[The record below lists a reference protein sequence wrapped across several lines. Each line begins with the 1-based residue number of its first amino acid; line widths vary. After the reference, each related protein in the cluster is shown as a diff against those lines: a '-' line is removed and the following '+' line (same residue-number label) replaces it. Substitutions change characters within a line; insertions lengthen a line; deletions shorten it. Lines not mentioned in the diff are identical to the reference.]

1 MRILLY
7 VLGGLVVVSTAL
19 SLVRAPYWWV
29 RMFDFPRAQIAV
41 IGLMV
46 VGLMVVFLGREA
58 WWEWGAL
65 ALVAVAVAFQAVQ
78 MLPYTPLYPAQSAAA
93 REALEGRTLRLVVS
107 NVKMDNH
114 DALLWLEVIHA
125 ADPDVLIAV
134 ETDDWWAE
142 QTRVLHPRYPHRVE
156 VPQDNTYGFLLFS
169 KFPLHNTE
177 VLHLVEETVPSIWTE
192 VELPAGETFHLVA
205 IHPRP
210 PRPDLGQDSDL
221 RDAELVR
228 VARRVEGLGAGRPV
242 IVAGDLNDVA
252 WSHTTRLFQ
261 RLSGLLD
268 PRIGRGLF
276 STFHAE
282 YPIFRW
288 PLDHV
293 FHSDEFTV
301 RRLKLL
307 EPVGSDHFP
316 ILIELVLEPGAAAQ
330 QEEPEPDTDDREE
343 ARRVLEERAEEA
355 SEETPE
361 ERRERDREDR

>member
-7 VLGGLVVVSTAL
+7 VLGGLVVVATVL
-19 SLVRAPYWWV
+19 PLVRRPYWWV

-41 IGLMV
+41 IGVVVLALMV
-46 VGLMVVFLGREA
+46 AFLAREA

-65 ALVAVAVAFQAVQ
+65 ALVAAAVAFQTVQ
-78 MLPYTPLYPAQSAAA
+78 MLPYTPLYPIHAKPA

-107 NVKMDNH
+107 NVRMDNR
-114 DALLWLEVIHA
+114 DVVLWLDVVQA
-125 ADPDVLIAV
+125 ADPDILIAV

-142 QTRVLHPRYPHRVE
+142 HTRILHARYPHRVE
-156 VPQDNTYGFLLFS
+156 LPQDNTYGFLLFS
-169 KFPLHNTE
+169 KFPLANTE
-177 VLHLVEETVPSIWTE
+177 VLHLVEEEVPSIWTD
-192 VELPAGETFHLVA
+192 VELPVGARVRLVA

-210 PRPDLGQDSDL
+210 PRPDLGQDADL

-228 VARRVEGLGAGRPV
+228 VARKVEALGDGLPV

-268 PRIGRGLF
+268 PRIGRGVF

-282 YPIFRW
+282 YPVFRW

-293 FHSDEFTV
+293 FHSGAFTV

-316 ILIELVLEPGAAAQ
+316 ISVELVLEPAVAAR
-330 QEEPEPDTDDREE
+330 QEEPDGDDREE
-343 ARRVLEERAEEA
+343 ARRILEEHAEQA
-355 SEETPE
+355 IEETE
-361 ERRERDREDR
+361 ADRRDRDREDR